1 MAQKRND
8 NGAQYVD
15 RTQILARLQ
24 VVLRDFF
31 NDPEL
36 EVTETTSAEDIP
48 DWDSLANVNLILAVE
63 REFGCQFDT
72 DEIGEFQ
79 NIGDMTASILAKI

>member
-1 MAQKRND
+1 M
-8 NGAQYVD
+8 D
-15 RTQILARLQ
+15 RKQTLARLQ

-36 EVTETTSAEDIP
+36 DVSETTNAEDIP
-48 DWDSLANVNLILAVE
+48 DWDSLANVNLVLAVE

-72 DEIGEFQ
+72 DEIAEFK
-79 NIGDMTASILAKI
+79 NIGDMISSILAKV